1 MKIFTNKKIG
11 KKILIAIVIVLL
23 FQIFL
28 TSPIQAKNEKTDT
41 IEFGGKLMGPILSLL
56 VTIGDGIMDIIGK
69 TIMGASSSIYEI
81 QMGSEFWEIV
91 GTALAFIAGA
101 AIAIALIFVTGGIAG
116 VIGSILGISVKT
128 AVGIGTIV
136 TILGSGTYS
145 AIRFNKSQMPE
156 NVYLPMYTYSA
167 EEIFKGNILLF
178 DVNFFQEGREIFAK
192 LNDGE
197 VLSLKTY
204 DTSQKLQEEIAKKT
218 TKLKT
223 KDVKGTTSKAEDVSG
238 EVEVPR
244 EVEYY
249 YYVKDGQEIK
259 TSNQN
264 SAVMLRKTISSWYN
278 ALRNICIVLM
288 LSVLVYIGIRML
300 LSSVASDKA
309 KYLTMLKDWFVGLCL
324 LFLMHYIMAFSVTIV
339 ERLTDVVKTSV
350 DGDAYAVTIP
360 AEEKI
365 EKAVTEDLKQGDLIQ
380 EANGEKYLTWPT
392 NLMGSLRLQLQ
403 MQHYGAQYIGLSI
416 CFLILCLFT
425 LYFTITYMK
434 RVLHMAFLTLI
445 APMVALTYCIDKL
458 NDGQAQGF
466 NKWMKEYIFNLLIQP
481 MHLLLYYILITSA
494 FEFAST
500 NVIYSIVAIGFMIP
514 AEKLLRSLFGFE
526 KAQTA
531 PAMGPAGAMMAST
544 ALNHLLNRGK
554 GKGKNDANGK
564 GGDDIEEEK
573 APNPRE
579 TGNPMAAFLN
589 RGEEPPEGSIRTE
602 EPPAIE
608 PPQRP
613 EVPTGGIVLPNSVR
627 MAQQQEAARQARLEQ
642 ERAEQEALRRAQEQQ
657 QQRPQ
662 SKLQRLRQRAA
673 SGVRNYIG
681 STPTGQRF
689 LRNFDA
695 NLAAQKA
702 VIRMIPQKFKEKIEN
717 SHPLKAAG
725 KIAAGATLG
734 AAVGAVGVGIAASTG
749 EDGNLAKIGG
759 GAAAT
764 AFAVGSGRAQ
774 NIESPMEDETVK
786 AVYDNTRN
794 KGEYK
799 QAAQQDFIDRYKK
812 NEKHRNYLERKFGTA
827 EAKQMIEGGEIEEY
841 LNNDITDIKDIAAM
855 HKLQTDGV
863 VRNREEAI
871 TIAQIGQMVGSNTNQ
886 MTEKTRKEWKERF
899 KTMAGQ
905 SGVSEA
911 NQDSF
916 AEQRLKELDKFHD
929 YKK

>member
-23 FQIFL
+23 FQIVL
-28 TSPIQAKNEKTDT
+28 TKPIHAETDT

-81 QMGSEFWEIV
+81 QMGSEFWQIV
-91 GTALAFIAGA
+91 GTALAVIAGA
-101 AIAIALIFVTGGIAG
+101 AIAIVIILATGGLLAVAG
-116 VIGSILGISVKT
+116 ALVSIPVKMT
-128 AVGIGTIV
+128 VGIGTI
-136 TILGSGTYS
+136 IAIAGAGTYAGIWYNDQS
-145 AIRFNKSQMPE
+145 LPE
-156 NVYLPMYTYSA
+156 DLYLPMYTYSA

-192 LNDGE
+192 LNDGTE
-197 VLSLKTY
+197 LSLKTF
-204 DTSQKLQEEIAKKT
+204 DTAQKLQDEVAKHKAT
-218 TKLKT
+218 VKT
-223 KDVKGTTSKAEDVSG
+223 KDFKGTTSKAEDASG
-238 EVEVPR
+238 EVEVPG
-244 EVEYY
+244 EVVYY
-249 YYVKDGQEIK
+249 FYKKDGKEIK

-264 SAVMLRKTISSWYN
+264 SAVMLKETISSWYN

-350 DGDAYAVTIP
+350 DGDAYAVVIP

-365 EKAVTEDLKQGDLIQ
+365 KKAVTEDLKQGDAI
-380 EANGEKYLTWPT
+380 AKGEDGKEYLTWPT

-403 MQHYGAQYIGLSI
+403 MQQYGAQYIGLSI

-554 GKGKNDANGK
+554 GKGKDGAKGK
-564 GGDDIEEEK
+564 GGEGAEGEK

-579 TGNPMAAFLN
+579 SGNPMSTFLN
-589 RGEEPPEGSIRTE
+589 GGEEAPEQPIRTE
-602 EPPAIE
+602 EPPVIE
-608 PPQRP
+608 PPQGP
-613 EVPTGGIVLPNSVR
+613 QEPQTPTGGIVLPNSVR
-627 MAQQQEAARQARLEQ
+627 MAQQQEAAKQARLER
-642 ERAEQEALRRAQEQQ
+642 ERAEQEALRKAQEQ

-662 SKLQRLRQRAA
+662 SKMQRLRQRAA
-673 SGVRNYIG
+673 SGIRNGIG
-681 STPTGQRF
+681 STPTGRRF

-702 VIRMIPQKFKEKIEN
+702 AIRMAPQKFKEKIEN

-734 AAVGAVGVGIAASTG
+734 VAAGATGVAIAASTG
-749 EDGNLAKIGG
+749 DDGNIVKIG
-759 GAAAT
+759 GAAAAT
-764 AFAVGSGRAQ
+764 GFAVGSGRAKDT
-774 NIESPMEDETVK
+774 ESPMDDETVK
-786 AVYDNTRN
+786 AVYENTYN

-799 QAAQQDFIDRYKK
+799 QAAQQDFIDKYKK
-812 NEKHRNYLERKFGTA
+812 NEKYRNYLERKFTAA

-855 HKLQTDGV
+855 HKLQKDNV
-863 VRNREEAI
+863 VRSREEAMS
-871 TIAQIGQMVGSNTNQ
+871 IAQLGQMVGSNTNH

-899 KTMAGQ
+899 KTMAEQG
-905 SGVSEA
+905 GVKEA
-911 NQDSF
+911 DRDRF
-916 AEQRLKELDKFHD
+916 AEQRLAELDKFHD